1 MRKLLISAVLT
12 IGVAGGLLFAF
23 TSSASAQTAGVPRS
37 DCATRTTAGNY
48 DAATSNGCT
57 DEARL
62 IDISEVGNQV
72 KDVALEQ
79 SSSFIAII
87 TDLLPYMIAL
97 VVAVGLIF
105 GVYRFLKG
113 LVMRIGRG

>member
-1 MRKLLISAVLT
+1 MVSFIQSAKALKAYAF
-12 IGVAGGLLFAF
+12 VAGGALIGAVSYFLFGNIAG
-23 TSSASAQTAGVPRS
+23 ASAAVGDGTA
-37 DCATRTTAGNY
+37 
-48 DAATSNGCT
+48 DADALISL
-57 DEARL
+57 DEV
-62 IDISEVGNQV
+62 SNQV

-79 SSSFIAII
+79 SGSFISII

-97 VVAVGLIF
+97 VVSVGLIF